1 MEEEKVISYYEH
13 EHEMARMERMVV
25 RLVKVVIFCIIA
37 ICVICVANLYF
48 WNQYEY
54 VGEESTSF
62 SYNQDG
68 LGVNI
73 IGTHNEVDNGSKADD
88 NKDEEASP
96 KEEEREE

>member
-1 MEEEKVISYYEH
+1 MEEKSVPYIAH
-13 EHEMARMERMVV
+13 EAEVARLERTIK
-25 RLVKVVIFCIIA
+25 RLTQII
-37 ICVICVANLYF
+37 VICIALIFATNALWLYY

-54 VGEESTSF
+54 VDEESY

-88 NKDEEASP
+88 
-96 KEEEREE
+96 